1 MTPTLQ
7 DWASPRREWVEQALH
22 ALFVDSWPTP
32 LGEMCAYPL
41 RTGGKRMRPLL
52 VLAAYEAVTRD
63 PSHWEPALAPSM
75 AVELVHTYSLVHDD
89 LPCMDDDA
97 ERRGQPTVHVKFGD
111 GAAVLVGDALLTEAF
126 GVVTRSNALS
136 PQQRIDLV
144 NSLSLAAGHHG
155 MIGGQAGDLALGGP
169 VEDAE
174 TLLAIHKRK
183 TGALIRSACEMGAI
197 AGSSWP
203 DEKAALVQYGEAV
216 GLAFQLVDD
225 LLDLD
230 QDKGDDGPPSYPKL
244 RGVDSTRN
252 KARQLLEEALSIL
265 EELPGPV
272 EPLAELARFT
282 LERTT

>member
-1 MTPTLQ
+1 
-7 DWASPRREWVEQALH
+7 
-22 ALFVDSWPTP
+22 
-32 LGEMCAYPL
+32 
-41 RTGGKRMRPLL
+41 
-52 VLAAYEAVTRD
+52 
-63 PSHWEPALAPSM
+63 M

>member
-1 MTPTLQ
+1 LTPTLQ
-7 DWASPRREWVEQALH
+7 DWASPRRKWVEQALH
-22 ALFVDSWPTP
+22 ALFSDSWPTA

-52 VLAAYEAVTRD
+52 VLAAYEAVARD
-63 PSHWEPALAPSM
+63 PTHWEPALAPCM
-75 AVELVHTYSLVHDD
+75 AIELVHTYSLVHDD

-97 ERRGQPTVHVKFGD
+97 ERRGQPAVHVQFGE

-126 GVVTRSNALS
+126 GAMTRSSALS

-174 TLLAIHKRK
+174 TLLEIHRRK
-183 TGALIRSACEMGAI
+183 TGALIRCACEMGAI
-197 AGSSWP
+197 AGGGWP
-203 DEKAALVQYGEAV
+203 DEKAALVQFGEAV

-225 LLDLD
+225 LLDQD
-230 QDKGDDGPPSYPKL
+230 QDQGDDGPPSYPKL
-244 RGVDSTRN
+244 VGADATRN
-252 KARQLLEEALSIL
+252 HARQLLEEALSIL
-265 EELPGPV
+265 GELPGPV

-282 LERTT
+282 LDRTA

>member
-1 MTPTLQ
+1 
-7 DWASPRREWVEQALH
+7 
-22 ALFVDSWPTP
+22 
-32 LGEMCAYPL
+32 
-41 RTGGKRMRPLL
+41 MRPLL
-52 VLAAYEAVTRD
+52 VLAAYEAVAQD
-63 PSHWEPALAPSM
+63 PSNWAPALAPSM
-75 AVELVHTYSLVHDD
+75 AIELVHTYSLVHDD

-97 ERRGQPTVHVKFGD
+97 ERRGQPTVHVQFGD

-126 GVVTRSNALS
+126 GVVTRSEALS

-144 NSLSLAAGHHG
+144 NSLSLAAGHKG

-174 TLLAIHKRK
+174 TLLAIHRRK

-197 AGSSWP
+197 AGGGWP
-203 DEKAALVQYGEAV
+203 DEKAALAQYGEVV

-230 QDKGDDGPPSYPKL
+230 QDKGDHGPPSYPKL
-244 RGVDSTRN
+244 AGVDATGDQ
-252 KARQLLEEALSIL
+252 ARQLLEEALSIL
-265 EELPGPV
+265 DDLPGPV

-282 LERTT
+282 LERTA

>member
-22 ALFVDSWPTP
+22 ALFADSWPTA
-32 LGEMCAYPL
+32 LGEMCTYPL
-41 RTGGKRMRPLL
+41 RTDGKRMRPLL
-52 VLAAYEAVTRD
+52 VLAAYESVARD
-63 PSHWEPALAPSM
+63 PSNWEPALAPSM

-97 ERRGQPTVHVKFGD
+97 ERRGQPTVHVQFGD

-126 GVVTRSNALS
+126 GVVTRSEALS
-136 PQQRIDLV
+136 AQQRIDLV
-144 NSLSLAAGHHG
+144 NSLSLAAGHQG

-169 VEDAE
+169 VQDAE
-174 TLLAIHKRK
+174 TLLEIHRRK
-183 TGALIRSACEMGAI
+183 TGALIRCACEMGVI
-197 AGSSWP
+197 AGGGWP
-203 DEKAALVQYGEAV
+203 DEKAALIQYGEAV

-230 QDKGDDGPPSYPKL
+230 QDKGDDGPPSHPKL
-244 RGVDSTRN
+244 VGADATRDH
-252 KARQLLEEALSIL
+252 ARQLLGEALSIL

-282 LERTT
+282 LERTA